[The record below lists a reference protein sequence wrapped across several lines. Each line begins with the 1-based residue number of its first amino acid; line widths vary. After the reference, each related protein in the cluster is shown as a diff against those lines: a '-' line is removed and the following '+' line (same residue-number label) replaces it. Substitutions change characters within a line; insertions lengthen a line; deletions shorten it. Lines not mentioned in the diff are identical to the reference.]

1 MSKILIM
8 ADSSGD
14 IRPEE
19 AKEYGIRVLPFKTNF
34 GDGIEY
40 RDRVDITTEEFYKRM
55 REGNEAPKTV
65 QITPAEFEDE
75 YKKAAAEGYTDIV
88 MVTIGSTA
96 SGTNQSATIAKGVVE
111 DEGIVNVEIVDSLH
125 LAFGTGHATICGA
138 KYLAE
143 NPDASAKDVA
153 DRIREVLSHTQSFFV
168 VETLEYLRRGGRI
181 KSATAVIGGVLDI
194 RPILY
199 VNNGV
204 VESLDKVRG
213 AKKVLPKFIEILHQ
227 KAPNPDEAMFFVLD
241 GDAEEQ
247 ASALAKRIEEEIGR
261 PVDMRHDV
269 GITIGAH
276 AGPGVLGLC
285 IVDKKF

>member
-14 IRPEE
+14 ITPSE
-19 AKEYGIRVLPFKTNF
+19 AKEYGIRVLPFKLNF
-34 GDGIEY
+34 GDGVEY
-40 RDRVDITTEEFYKRM
+40 RDRTDISPEDFYKRM
-55 REGNEAPKTV
+55 RATGEIAKTV

-75 YKKAAAEGYTDIV
+75 YRKAAQEGYTDIV

-96 SGTNQSATIAKGVVE
+96 SGTNQSANIAKEAVE
-111 DEGIVNVEIVDSLH
+111 DDGVIHVEVVDSLH

-138 KYLAE
+138 KLLSE
-143 NPDASAKDVA
+143 NPDASAKEIA
-153 DRIREVLSHTQSFFV
+153 DRIREVLSHTHTFFA
-168 VETLEYLRRGGRI
+168 VETLEYLRKGGRI

-199 VNNGV
+199 VKNGV
-204 VESLDKVRG
+204 VESFDKVRG
-213 AKKVLPKFIEILHQ
+213 GKKVNPKLVSIAKEKL
-227 KAPNPDEAMFFVLD
+227 ADPNDGLVMVLN
-241 GDAEEQ
+241 GDAQQ
-247 ASALAKRIEEEIGR
+247 ATDELAAKLEEELGIK
-261 PVDMRHDV
+261 PCVHDV
-269 GITIGAH
+269 GSIIGAH